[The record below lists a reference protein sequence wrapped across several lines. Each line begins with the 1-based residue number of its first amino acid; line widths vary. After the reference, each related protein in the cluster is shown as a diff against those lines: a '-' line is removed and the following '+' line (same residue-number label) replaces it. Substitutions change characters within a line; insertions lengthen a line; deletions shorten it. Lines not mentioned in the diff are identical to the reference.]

1 MENFKKP
8 YEISLWEDV
17 LTFVVDN
24 DGIITEYEG
33 DLEGVVGTVV
43 AQYYKER
50 KICVIG
56 SNTMNTPIRAF
67 ENQLVSNVNGSNT
80 LTFKM
85 ASHYFDE
92 ESQEIRQNPFLK
104 LLINE
109 RKVKIRDGVFGAEDT
124 KWYDLVI
131 KSISEDSETKV
142 FTYTAKDLFV
152 NELSKSGFNLE
163 FNTELENNTGT
174 IIELG
179 ERILAESD
187 WQIKQDESDIIRQ
200 YIEEPLYEII
210 LSAPIEAKD
219 MIDNKKII
227 NIEAGKTIYAFYNC
241 IVNKTPYFQFLYSE
255 NDNFE
260 VDDDFVII
268 SDSNWF
274 IENVQYDEKKPDFAS
289 SKIISNKYRG
299 KRLVRKVKTKYDATT
314 DKYVAVY
321 KNDDKEVYGFV
332 ETDYISPASTRSFVT
347 NGVGFTSDVGWF
359 FSGVNDDD
367 EGTVFPDLEVVSVPD
382 IRDVDIDE
390 LLDGD
395 EINTDVIK
403 TYLKFGVNAENQSLV
418 NSGIADHRQYI
429 ENFIENEKY
438 IFRVKYGQADEVS
451 TNGTRTLKAPS
462 AGLKFQVCEYTIS
475 EGIYTPTTIYF
486 EGTLQA
492 PETFEYAYVETQ
504 CLKSLE
510 YSQMILKPSIGLII
524 TPETAS
530 DILYFEEIQF
540 FRYVP
545 DEDGFMLPN
554 ELGESKVINTYFY
567 YYPNPAYKSIDDIQY
582 IYKDTTPAQ
591 FVEVFNEDFEKI
603 RSITVKESNR
613 FNLIQDLCEVFECW
627 ARFKIDH
634 NIDGSILL
642 DSDYRPQKWVSFHEY
657 VGKDNFAGFKYG
669 INLKQI
675 QRDIESETITSKI
688 IVKNNQN
695 EFGKNGFCSI
705 TRAEEN
711 PSGEN
716 YILDFSYYIQQGMLG
731 LAELTNDL
739 YLDVNGYIGFYK
751 KMREINDLRDLCI
764 EEQAGLLTAISEYE
778 SSYQTYETLVN
789 EADEQLADQLIYIT
803 NITGYTFKQLMD
815 NRNYEGEDDELVKI
829 SEWWNNEKVVQ
840 VLTSIGYLKT
850 ITTNYKKIVAKAK
863 VNLDSSRARF
873 DELTRI
879 ISSRAEPTEDQQGE
893 RRLLIEKEELNKQF
907 YKKYSRF
914 LQEGSWISEDYLDDE
929 LYYLDACGVAR
940 TSAQPQISY
949 TINTVEISQI
959 EGYENFKFSIGD
971 KTTIE
976 DTEFFGWVVKDGLR
990 TPYREEVIV
999 SEITTMFDSPDQNI
1013 IKVQNYKTQFEDLFQ
1028 RMAAAT
1034 QSIEYSTGKYNKVSN
1049 IIEPNG
1055 DISVETLQNSIA
1067 NHALVLSNAR
1077 DQSVVWDETGIT
1089 TTSLRS
1095 PAEIVRIVSGG
1106 IFLSID
1112 GGVTWNTGLTG
1123 KGINAN
1129 YITSGQ
1135 INTGRINILNGTFP
1149 SFRWDGMG
1157 ISAYRFELNQETK
1170 EVNAFD
1176 SGRFVRLDQYGLY
1189 GINGHPDFDSS
1200 IEEDGMIGEEKIWN
1214 KADFALTWKG
1224 FSLKSKRNQGG
1235 YISITSDEDFQ
1246 VFNREGREQVK
1257 IGLLSVNTSNPI
1269 YGLRIRDGEGNVV
1282 LEHSSEGSV
1291 WIRNSM
1297 KIGNHSSTVEIGYLE
1312 GTKKQ
1317 KEEIHEVIN
1326 ADNKFIVYEDG
1337 SMKAT
1342 DGDFTGVIN
1351 ALGGQIGGVDIGFIV
1366 GSVATEY
1373 EVQIESNS
1381 GVIFKNGSGE
1391 KILTA
1396 RVYQGF
1402 KEVTEDITYQWYK
1415 NNVPII
1421 GANSKNYTVVW
1432 PEGEKEA
1439 EILYACKVTVQ

>member
-8 YEISLWEDV
+8 YEISLWEDI

-24 DGIITEYEG
+24 DGVITEYEG
-33 DLEGVVGTVV
+33 TLEGAVGTVV

-85 ASHYFDE
+85 VSHYWDE

-104 LLINE
+104 LLVNE
-109 RKVKIRDGVFGAEDT
+109 RKIKVRDGAFGEKDT

-131 KSISEDSETKV
+131 KNVSEDSETKV
-142 FTYTAKDLFV
+142 FIYTAKDLFI

-163 FNTELENNTGT
+163 FDVELENNTGT
-174 IIELG
+174 VIELG
-179 ERILAESD
+179 EKILAESD
-187 WQIKQDESDIIRQ
+187 WQIAQSKSDIIRQ

-210 LSAPIEAKD
+210 LSAPIEARD
-219 MIDNKKII
+219 MINNEETL

-255 NDNFE
+255 SGNFE
-260 VDDDFVII
+260 VDDDFVIV
-268 SDSNWF
+268 SESNWF
-274 IENVQYDEKKPDFAS
+274 IDNIQYDEEDPVFAS
-289 SKIISNKYRG
+289 SKVISNKYRG
-299 KRLVRKVKTKYDATT
+299 KRLVRKAKTKYDATV

-321 KNDDKEVYGFV
+321 KDGDKEVYGFV
-332 ETDYISPASTRSFVT
+332 ETDYTSPASARSFIT
-347 NGVGFTSDVGWF
+347 NGTGFTSDIGWSF
-359 FSGVNDDD
+359 GGANSS
-367 EGTVFPDLEVVSVPD
+367 EGIVFPELEVVSVPD
-382 IRDVDIDE
+382 IRDVDTDE
-390 LLDGD
+390 ILDGD

-403 TYLKFGVNAENQSLV
+403 TYLKFNTNAENQSLI
-418 NSGIADHRQYI
+418 NSGIADYRQYI
-429 ENFIENEKY
+429 ENFTENEKY
-438 IFRVKYGQADEVS
+438 ILRVKYGQADEVGV
-451 TNGTRTLKAPS
+451 NGAKTLKKPS
-462 AGLKFQVCEYTIS
+462 VGLKFQVCEYTIS
-475 EGIYTPTTIYF
+475 EGIYTPSTIYF
-486 EGTLQA
+486 EGTLPA
-492 PETFEYAYVETQ
+492 PEEFDYTYIETQ

-510 YSQMILKPSIGLII
+510 YSQMILKPSLGLII
-524 TPETAS
+524 IPESAS
-530 DILYFEEIQF
+530 STLYFEDIQF
-540 FRYVP
+540 FKYIP
-545 DEDGFMLPN
+545 DEEGFILPD
-554 ELGESKVINTYFY
+554 ELGESKVVNTYYY
-567 YYPNPAYKSIDDIQY
+567 YYPNQDYKSVDDIQY
-582 IYKDTTPAQ
+582 IYKGTTPAP
-591 FVEVFNEDFEKI
+591 FVEVFNEDFEKV
-603 RSITVKESNR
+603 RSITARESNR
-613 FNLIQDLCEVFECW
+613 FNLIQDLCEIFECW
-627 ARFKIDH
+627 ARFEIDH

-642 DSDYRPQKWVSFHEY
+642 DQNYRPQKRVSFHEY
-657 VGKDNFAGFKYG
+657 VGKNNFAGFKYG

-705 TRAEEN
+705 ARAEEN

-751 KMREINDLRDLCI
+751 KLREINDLRNLYI
-764 EEQAGLLTAISEYE
+764 EEQAKLLTTISEYE
-778 SSYQTYETLVN
+778 SSYQTYNTLAN
-789 EADEQLADQLIYIT
+789 EADEQLTEQLIYIT
-803 NITGYTFKQLMD
+803 NMTGYTFKQLMD
-815 NRNYEGEDDELVKI
+815 NRDYKGDNDELVKI
-829 SEWWNNEKVVQ
+829 SEWWDNNKAVQ
-840 VLTSIGYLKT
+840 ILSSIGYLKT
-850 ITTNYKKIVAKAK
+850 VATKYKAIAEKAK
-863 VNLDSSRARF
+863 TNLDSSKARY

-879 ISSRAEPTEDQQGE
+879 ISSRADPTEEQQGE
-893 RRLLIEKEELNKQF
+893 RRLLTEKEELNKQF

-940 TSAQPQISY
+940 TSSQPQINY
-949 TINTVEISQI
+949 TINTIEVSQI

-976 DTEFFGWVVKDGLR
+976 DTEFFGWVIKDGLK
-990 TPYREEVIV
+990 TPYREEVVV
-999 SEITTMFDSPDQNI
+999 SEITVMFDSPDQNV

-1034 QSIEYSTGKYNKVSN
+1034 QSVEYSTGKYNKVSN
-1049 IIEPNG
+1049 IIEPSG
-1055 DISVETLQNSIA
+1055 LISVETLQNSIA
-1067 NHALVLSNAR
+1067 NNALVLSNAR
-1077 DQSVVWDETGIT
+1077 DQSVIWDETGIT

-1095 PAEIVRIVSGG
+1095 PAEMVRIVSGG
-1106 IFLSID
+1106 IFLSVD
-1112 GGVTWNTGLTG
+1112 GGITWNTGLTG

-1135 INTGRINILNGTFP
+1135 INTGRINILNGAFP
-1149 SFRWDGMG
+1149 SFRWDGAG
-1157 ISAYRFELNQETK
+1157 ISAYKFELNQETR
-1170 EVNAFD
+1170 EVTSFD

-1189 GINGHPDFDSS
+1189 GINGYPDFDSS
-1200 IEEDGMIGEEKIWN
+1200 IEENGLIGEEKIWN

-1246 VFNREGREQVK
+1246 VFNKEGREQVK
-1257 IGLLSVNTSNPI
+1257 IGLLSINNENPV
-1269 YGLRIRDGEGNVV
+1269 YGLRIRDGQGNIV
-1282 LEHSSEGSV
+1282 LEHSSIGEV

-1297 KIGNHSSTVEIGYLE
+1297 KIGNNKSTVEIGYLD
-1312 GTKKQ
+1312 GTKKE
-1317 KEEIHEVIN
+1317 KLEVHEVIN
-1326 ADNKFIVYEDG
+1326 ADDKFIVYEDG
-1337 SMKAT
+1337 SMRAT

-1351 ALGGQIGGVDIGFIV
+1351 ATGGQIGGVDIGFIV

-1373 EVQIESNS
+1373 EVQIESDS
-1381 GVIFKNGSGE
+1381 GTIFKNGKGE

-1396 RVYQGF
+1396 RIFQGF
-1402 KEVTEDITYQWYK
+1402 KEVTEGIAYQWYED
-1415 NNVPII
+1415 NIPIA
-1421 GANSKNYTVVW
+1421 GANNKNYTAIW
-1432 PEGEKEA
+1432 PEGESETEK
-1439 EILYACKVTVQ
+1439 LYSCKITVQ